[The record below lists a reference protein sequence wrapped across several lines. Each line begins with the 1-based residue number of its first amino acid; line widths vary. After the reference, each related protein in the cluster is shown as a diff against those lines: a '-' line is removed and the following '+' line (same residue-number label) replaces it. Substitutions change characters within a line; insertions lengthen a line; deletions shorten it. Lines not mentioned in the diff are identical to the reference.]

1 MVRRRRHCNNAV
13 IHLRQYAFHLAPLY
27 SGSETISLT
36 SDRCDRAL
44 AVKEWIESFAQHGD
58 GLENIAFF
66 DEGSGPDIVQNLG
79 LGNDTTVLAHQIME
93 QVESFCPERD
103 RISIAGQSPLR
114 RIEYEPPKAISHAS
128 PRGSQAHFITIPKN
142 MGRTYAKT
150 LARRHFAEPH
160 NEPPGISM
168 VRCYVSRM
176 PGVFEKC
183 SQKFSKTKSAVFD

>member
-1 MVRRRRHCNNAV
+1 
-13 IHLRQYAFHLAPLY
+13 
-27 SGSETISLT
+27 SL
-36 SDRCDRAL
+36 
-44 AVKEWIESFAQHGD
+44 AQHGD
-58 GLENIAFF
+58 GLENVAFF

-93 QVESFCPERD
+93 QVESFCPERY
-103 RISIAGQSPLR
+103 RIAIAGQSPLR
-114 RIEYEPPKAISHAS
+114 RIEQEPPKGISHAS

-176 PGVFEKC
+176 PGVFESVLKN
-183 SQKFSKTKSAVFD
+183 SQRRKVLSLTGVAGRRSGVSFTR